1 MEPRL
6 PNLYK
11 VSHDSYKALLALEE
25 SINKG
30 SVSRTILDFVRLR
43 GSQING
49 CAFCVDM
56 HAVDLKQAGVSD
68 ERIFSIS
75 AWREAPYYND
85 EERAALA
92 LVESATRLADRNDAV
107 ADDVWD
113 TAADYFD
120 EAQLATL
127 TMAIAAINAWNRI
140 NVINR
145 TVAGSARKTAATA
158 SA

>member
-1 MEPRL
+1 MEPRIPSL
-6 PNLYK
+6 HKNA
-11 VSHDSYKALLALEE
+11 HESYKALLALEA
-25 SINKG
+25 SINNG
-30 SVSRTILDFVRLR
+30 PVSRTILDFIRLR

-49 CAFCVDM
+49 CSFCVDM
-56 HAVDLKQAGVSD
+56 HAVDLKQAGESN

-75 AWREAPYYND
+75 AWREAPFYSD

-92 LVESATRLADRNDAV
+92 LVESATRLADRGDAV
-107 ADDVWD
+107 PDDVWD
-113 TAADYFD
+113 TAADHFD
-120 EAQLATL
+120 EAQLSTL

-145 TVAGSARKTAATA
+145 TVAGSLRKAATA

>member
-1 MEPRL
+1 MQPRI
-6 PNLYK
+6 PNLHR
-11 VSHDSYKALLALEE
+11 VSHESYKALLALEE

-30 SVSRTILDFVRLR
+30 PVSRTILDFARLR

-56 HAVDLKQAGVSD
+56 HAVDLKQAGESD

-75 AWREAPYYND
+75 AWREAPFYTD

-92 LVESATRLADRNDAV
+92 LVESATRLADRGDAV
-107 ADDVWD
+107 PDEVWNE
-113 TAADYFD
+113 AAGYFD

-145 TVAGSARKTAATA
+145 TVAGSMRKAAATA